1 MIKSIV
7 ATDKAPGA
15 VGPYSQG
22 VRAGDLIYTA
32 GQLGIVPGTKEFA
45 GPDIESQ
52 TRQALE
58 NLKAVLEAAGSCLA
72 HAVKTTVF
80 LQDIGEFSRMNAVY
94 AEFFPENPPGRSAVQ
109 VAALPLGGRVE
120 IEAVAVA
127 CNCGEECECECE
139 CACEDAGE
147 K

>member
-1 MIKSIV
+1 MDKEII
-7 ATDKAPGA
+7 ATAQAPAA

-22 VRAGDLIYTA
+22 VRTADLIYTA
-32 GQLGIVPGTKEFA
+32 GQLGIVPDTKEFA

-58 NLKAVLEAAGSCLA
+58 NLKAVLEAGGSCLK
-72 HAVKTTVF
+72 HVVKTTVF
-80 LQDIGEFSRMNAVY
+80 LVDMGEFARMNGVY
-94 AEFFPENPPGRSAVQ
+94 AEFFPEAPPARSTVQ

-127 CNCGEECECECE
+127 CDCEGGPQECRCDCH
-139 CACEDAGE
+139 D
-147 K
+147 

>member
-1 MIKSIV
+1 MNRHTIT
-7 ATDKAPGA
+7 TDKAPAA

-22 VRAGDLIYTA
+22 VGAGELVFTA

-58 NLKAVLEAAGSCLA
+58 NIQAVLEAAGSCLK
-72 HAVKTTVF
+72 HVVKITVF
-80 LQDIGEFSRMNAVY
+80 LQDIGEFSRMNSVY
-94 AEFFPENPPGRSAVQ
+94 AEFFPDEPPARSAVQ

-120 IEAVAVA
+120 IEAVAMG
-127 CNCGEECECECE
+127 CDCEK
-139 CACEDAGE
+139 DAEGCSCDCS
-147 K
+147 